1 MTKRADIEVK
11 TLLGTNSCTLLK
23 TAKKWCAQCWSR
35 AENHVSYKRS
45 HFAENGLKVVR
56 PVRKWQNVLISG
68 WNRCFVQTRALCKKS
83 LKLVRPVQNWQNVLL
98 WVWKLWLFSHLGCKT
113 LFCTNSFTLAK
124 KCFAQCG
131 NDKTA
136 CSRSEFAVLSKL
148 VQFAKN
154 G

>member
-1 MTKRADIEVK
+1 MTKRANLGLQNTVVYKLVHYAENRKSGAPSAKMTKRADLEVE

-23 TAKKWCAQCWSR
+23 PAKKWCAQCWSR

-56 PVRKWQNVLISG
+56 PVQK
-68 WNRCFVQTRALCKKS
+68 
-83 LKLVRPVQNWQNVLL
+83 WQNVLL
-98 WVWKLWLFSHLGCKT
+98 WVWKLWLFSHRGLKT

-124 KCFAQCG
+124 KCFAHCG